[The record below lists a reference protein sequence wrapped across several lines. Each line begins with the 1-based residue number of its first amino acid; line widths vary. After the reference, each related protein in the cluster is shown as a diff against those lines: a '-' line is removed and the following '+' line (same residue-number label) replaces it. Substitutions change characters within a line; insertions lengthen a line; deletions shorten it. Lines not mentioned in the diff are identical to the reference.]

1 MRLGAVPGG
10 RLVFLEPIE
19 DLVGPEAF
27 EPAQRLVEHVK
38 LVGVD
43 AANLLDCVHM
53 LFLVSRGGHA
63 SHGTSRPRDRI
74 RGGVATANIPSVGH
88 DTIALG
94 FPPAFRPRAAAELA
108 QAGSRLH

>member
-43 AANLLDCVHM
+43 AANLLDVCTC
-53 LFLVSRGGHA
+53 FFWSRAGDTPA
-63 SHGTSRPRDRI
+63 MALRDRAI
-74 RGGVATANIPSVGH
+74 ASVAA
-88 DTIALG
+88 
-94 FPPAFRPRAAAELA
+94 
-108 QAGSRLH
+108 